1 MEQKQIK
8 KMMMV
13 NLMTELNFV
22 MDMEEEIIT
31 ETYTKQKYLYG
42 TKEVIVTHHKSFSTV
57 TGEGTN
63 EYEIEEIDSDDLTEK
78 ELDEIQDKLN
88 E

>member
-1 MEQKQIK
+1 MEQKQKI
-8 KMMMV
+8 MMMV
-13 NLMTELNFV
+13 NLMTELNFI
-22 MDMEEEIIT
+22 MDIEEEIIT

-42 TKEVIVTHHKSFSTV
+42 TKEVVVTHHKSFSTI

-63 EYEIEEIDSDDLTEK
+63 EYEIEEIDSDEFTEK
-78 ELDEIQDKLN
+78 ELDEIQEKLN

>member
-1 MEQKQIK
+1 
-8 KMMMV
+8 MMV
-13 NLMTELNFV
+13 NLMTELNFI
-22 MDMEEEIIT
+22 MDIEEEIIT

-42 TKEVIVTHHKSFSTV
+42 TKEVVVTHHKSFSTI

-63 EYEIEEIDSDDLTEK
+63 EYEIEEIDSDEFTEK
-78 ELDEIQDKLN
+78 ELDEIQEKLN

>member
-1 MEQKQIK
+1 MEQKQKI
-8 KMMMV
+8 MMMV
-13 NLMTELNFV
+13 NLMTELNFI
-22 MDMEEEIIT
+22 MDIEEEIIT

-63 EYEIEEIDSDDLTEK
+63 EYEIEEIDSDEFTEK
-78 ELDEIQDKLN
+78 ELDEIQEKLN